1 MSFEGERVILKKYIY
16 PARLLVPKNSGTRP
30 LPKENSP
37 TVGEPKKAC
46 YTEKEYLSYIRH
58 RKKIPDA
65 WTEWVNKKFVPVPN
79 HPHTP

>member
-1 MSFEGERVILKKYIY
+1 MSFEGEGVILKKYIY

-65 WTEWVNKKFVPVPN
+65 
-79 HPHTP
+79 